1 MEKPGACEKHF
12 AIADSRFNC
21 FLLDQ
26 GSLPQNSSSFLS
38 KSFTV
43 TNSTSPR

>member
-1 MEKPGACEKHF
+1 MKKPGVCEKHF
-12 AIADSRFNC
+12 AIANFRFTF
-21 FLLDQ
+21 FLSDR
-26 GSLPQNSSSFLS
+26 GSLSQNSSSFLS